1 MKYKTILGRI
11 QADDRGAMA
20 RFDATPWFEK
30 ATEEQVKQIAHEGWG
45 HGYASDRIAYDLNP
59 MPDAVDKV
67 FFYLEYA
74 NKQAGKEWRANP
86 VGYEVE
92 INPESAAWWLAR
104 NRPQWEITQMMI
116 EEYGVDMLEVLADLA
131 TGGPEAE
138 PARTSGGAEP

>member
-20 RFDATPWFEK
+20 RFDATSWFEK

-45 HGYASDRIAYDLNP
+45 HGYASDRIAYELEP

-67 FFYLEYA
+67 FLYIEYA
-74 NKQAGKEWRANP
+74 NTQARKGWRANP

-104 NRPQWEITQMMI
+104 NRPQWEITQVMI

-131 TGGPEAE
+131 AGVPGVA
-138 PARTSGGAEP
+138 PARTEHETEP